1 MIVLENIQ
9 MAYQD
14 EIIFDRLN
22 LTVKEHEFVG
32 IVGPS
37 GIGKST
43 LLRLI
48 AGLLVPTKGTITIN
62 NKKLTTQS
70 KKEVTKDIGY
80 IFQDFSLFS
89 NLTVKQNM
97 SIVLNDEGK
106 INQLL
111 TQFDIIDRANAYP
124 DELSGGQKQ
133 RLAIARALLLDPS
146 ILLIDEATAS
156 LDQKLKHEFMSLMVA
171 LNKEGKT
178 IILITHEEHLVDAYH
193 LRRVEFVDLV

>member
-1 MIVLENIQ
+1 MIVLENIK

-14 EIIFDRLN
+14 EVIFENLN
-22 LTVKEHEFVG
+22 LMVKENEFVG

-48 AGLLVPTKGTITIN
+48 AGLLSPVEGSININ
-62 NKKLTTQS
+62 NKNLTKDS
-70 KKEVTKDIGY
+70 RKEVIKEIGY

-97 SIVLNDEGK
+97 AIVVNDEIK
-106 INQLL
+106 INRLL
-111 TQFDIIDRANAYP
+111 TQFDIINRANAYP

-156 LDQKLKHEFMSLMVA
+156 LDQKLKHEFMSLMVQ
-171 LNKEGKT
+171 LNQTGKT
-178 IILITHEEHLVDAYH
+178 IILITHEEHLVEKYQ
-193 LRRVEFVDLV
+193 LRRIEFSSLI

>member
-14 EIIFDRLN
+14 RIVFDHLN
-22 LTVKEHEFVG
+22 LTIKEHEFVG

-37 GIGKST
+37 GSGKST

-48 AGLLVPTKGTITIN
+48 AGLLVPNQGTITIN
-62 NKKLTTQS
+62 NKKLTTKS

-97 SIVLNDEGK
+97 SIVLNDEYK
-106 INQLL
+106 ITQLL
-111 TQFDIIDRANAYP
+111 TQFDIMERSNAYP

-171 LNKEGKT
+171 LNKQGKT
-178 IILITHEEHLVDAYH
+178 IIFITHEEHLVDTYG
-193 LRRVEFVDLV
+193 LRRIEFDDLV

>member
-1 MIVLENIQ
+1 MIELENIQ

-22 LTVKEHEFVG
+22 LTVKEHEFMG

-97 SIVLNDEGK
+97 SIVLNDEGR

-111 TQFDIIDRANAYP
+111 TQFDIIERANAYP

-156 LDQKLKHEFMSLMVA
+156 LDQKLKHEFMSLMVD
-171 LNKEGKT
+171 LNSQGKT
-178 IILITHEEHLVDAYH
+178 IIFITHEEHLVDTYH
-193 LRRVEFVDLV
+193 LRRVEFGDLV

>member
-1 MIVLENIQ
+1 MIELENIQ

-14 EIIFDRLN
+14 EIVFDRLN
-22 LTVKEHEFVG
+22 LTVKEHEFMG

-156 LDQKLKHEFMSLMVA
+156 LDQKLKNEFMSLMVA

-178 IILITHEEHLVDAYH
+178 IILITHEEHLLDAYH